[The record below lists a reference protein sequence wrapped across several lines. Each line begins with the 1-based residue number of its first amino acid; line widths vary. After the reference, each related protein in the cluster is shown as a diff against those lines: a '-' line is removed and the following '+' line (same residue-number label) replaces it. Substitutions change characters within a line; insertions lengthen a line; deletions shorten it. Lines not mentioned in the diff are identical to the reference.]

1 MSVGFIEE
9 PEKEESVLV
18 TLSFTSGEKVAIRLP
33 ISTAGELLD
42 AYTKATAKSKK
53 RVIYAVS
60 TGVVTF
66 DLTHVCK
73 IEVGSKSKD
82 ILARII

>member
-9 PEKEESVLV
+9 PEKEESVPV
-18 TLSFTSGEKVAIRLP
+18 TLSFASGEKVVIRLP
-33 ISTAGELLD
+33 VSVAGELLD

-53 RVIYAVS
+53 RVIYATS
-60 TGVVTF
+60 SGVVSF
-66 DLTHVCK
+66 DLTHVSK

-82 ILARII
+82 ILARIK